1 MIAWNNVELLVDVKK
16 FCGSFGPNGPKS
28 DLKLVFSPFS
38 QLWFFSF
45 PLSCIRSMIIFFDI
59 AQDCSLGHLVELKL
73 QKKKKK
79 LKLGLERSKSAP
91 KWSFLPKLAC

>member
-45 PLSCIRSMIIFFDI
+45 PLSCIGSMIIFFDI

-79 LKLGLERSKSAP
+79 RLKLGLERSKSAP
-91 KWSFLPKLAC
+91 K